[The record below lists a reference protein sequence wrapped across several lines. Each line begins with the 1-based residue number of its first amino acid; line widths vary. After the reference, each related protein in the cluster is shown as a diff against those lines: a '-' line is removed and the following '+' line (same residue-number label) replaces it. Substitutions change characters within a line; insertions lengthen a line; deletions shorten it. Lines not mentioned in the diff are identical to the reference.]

1 MPDSSPSPDP
11 RAQLGEVIR
20 LCQAG
25 ALADAQTI
33 CQSLLESNPRLADA
47 WNLLATIFQQQ
58 QQHEQS
64 LGAAKQAIKLRPD
77 IPPYWLTRGN
87 AELAL
92 GQFVVAAASLSQA
105 TRLAPSFAEAHMR
118 LGVCRAAQGR
128 AKDAI
133 ASYGE
138 ALQLAPEVA
147 EIHYRLAE
155 ALMSDVQ
162 WGAAAQFFQA
172 AFVRDPQR
180 ALNREPGITCLRHLR
195 TSAIAPFWRTE
206 ILHFLQR
213 RDIDLSR
220 FLDIFIRVLM
230 TTPPLDAAIEGLAG
244 AAEIRD
250 SPPSGLHDV
259 MDDTLFRLLLCEG
272 VVNDADLE
280 TLVKR
285 IRSRI
290 ALDPAFRA
298 AVPLG
303 FACALALQCF
313 NNEYVYGES
322 AGEGAAI
329 EALSAQIL
337 TQCGA
342 VNPHTDPRT
351 LALLAMYRPI
361 HDLPGISSMATCTAD
376 PAWVLLFKKAVT
388 NVLTERAERAHIGSL
403 GPIVDETS
411 RAVRQMY
418 EENPYP
424 RWFSL
429 DRFSPAS
436 LADWIA
442 NPVSMIHLRAPTGD
456 PVRILVAGCGTGKEA
471 CELAVDIA
479 DAQVLAVDLSLA
491 SLVFAK
497 RSARELGIDNIE
509 FRQADLLNLGL
520 AEGSFDLVS
529 SSGVLHHMKH
539 PELGLD
545 ALARLV
551 RPGGF
556 LRVALYS
563 ERARSIVTSAR
574 QHVKESGIRSDA
586 AGIREFRQYVRSLPE
601 GAPLKGLTR
610 WADFYSLSTCRDLI
624 FHVMEH
630 QYRLPQIDAMLR
642 GAGLIPVDLVQGL
655 GPDVLAEYRRRFPDD
670 RTMTSFQNWDL
681 FEQAFPNTFVR
692 MFSVRA
698 RRPDSGTKSATRD

>member
-1 MPDSSPSPDP
+1 MPDRPPDL

-25 ALADAQTI
+25 ALDDAQTI
-33 CQSLLESNPRLADA
+33 CQSLLKSNPRLTDA
-47 WNLLATIFQQQ
+47 WNLLAAIFQQREE
-58 QQHEQS
+58 HDQS
-64 LGAAKQAIKLRPD
+64 LWAAKQAIKLRSD
-77 IPPYWLTRGN
+77 IPAYWLTRGN

-92 GQFVVAAASLSQA
+92 GQFAVAAESLARA
-105 TRLAPSFAEAHMR
+105 TRLAPLFAEAHMR
-118 LGVCRAAQGR
+118 LGVCRAAQGC

-138 ALQLAPEVA
+138 ALRLAPEVA
-147 EIHYRLAE
+147 EIHYRLGE
-155 ALMSDVQ
+155 ALMSEVQ

-213 RDIDLSR
+213 AEIDHSR

-230 TTPPLDAAIEGLAG
+230 TTPPLDAAIRRLA
-244 AAEIRD
+244 AAPEFRNWTA
-250 SPPSGLHDV
+250 SGLHDV
-259 MDDTLFRLLLCEG
+259 MDDALFRMVLCES
-272 VVNDADLE
+272 VVNDANLE
-280 TLVKR
+280 NLVKL
-285 IRSRI
+285 IRSRTL
-290 ALDPAFRA
+290 LDPEFRA

-303 FACALALQCF
+303 FLCALALQCF
-313 NNEYVYGES
+313 NNEYVYAES
-322 AGEGAAI
+322 AGECAATEALHGEILMQRGAAS
-329 EALSAQIL
+329 AL
-337 TQCGA
+337 
-342 VNPHTDPRT
+342 PDPRMV
-351 LALLAMYRPI
+351 ALLAMYRPI
-361 HDLPGISSMATCTAD
+361 HDLPGAEGMGNCAAD
-376 PAWVLLFKKAVT
+376 PAWALLFKKAVT
-388 NVLTERAERAHIGSL
+388 NVLTERAERAHIVSL
-403 GPIVDETS
+403 GPIDDETS

-491 SLVFAK
+491 SLTFAK
-497 RSARELGIDNIE
+497 RSARELGVDNIE

-529 SSGVLHHMKH
+529 SSGVLHHMKC
-539 PELGLD
+539 PKLGLE
-545 ALARLV
+545 ALARQV

-563 ERARSIVTSAR
+563 ERARSIVNAAR
-574 QHVKESGIRSDA
+574 QQVKENGIRSDPS
-586 AGIREFRQYVRSLPE
+586 GIREFRQYIRSLPD
-601 GAPLKGLTR
+601 GAPLKALTR
-610 WADFYSLSTCRDLI
+610 WADFYSVSTCRDLI

-630 QYRLPQIDAMLR
+630 QYRLPQIDNMLR

-655 GPDVLAEYRRRFPDD
+655 GPDVLAEYKRRFPDD
-670 RTMTSFQNWDL
+670 QTMTSFQNWDL
-681 FEQAFPNTFVR
+681 FEQTFPNTFVR

-698 RRPDSGTKSATRD
+698 RKPESGSKSTARD